1 MSKRKYRALWK
12 DNDYQLEKQIA
23 LDMLLSKCEI
33 QKVDFKGI
41 IIGDEGPLQ
50 KLWSADIANLKMHD
64 VDFTFAKICGAWN
77 NSEVVSCDF
86 SSSDIESSRIFVN

>member
-23 LDMLLSKCEI
+23 LDMLLSKGEI

-41 IIGDEGPLQ
+41 IIGDEFLVT
-50 KLWSADIANLKMHD
+50 LAH
-64 VDFTFAKICGAWN
+64 
-77 NSEVVSCDF
+77 
-86 SSSDIESSRIFVN
+86 RI